1 MNPYEILGISNTASP
16 EEIKKAYRKL
26 ASQNHPDKGGDTAK
40 FQDIQRAYD
49 ILSDPQ
55 KKQNFDSGGHGPQHF
70 HINPENFEDIFS
82 FFGFQ
87 RSPFNQNRQRKNQD
101 IRTTINLNLEDT
113 LEDFQK
119 NILIQT
125 PNQQK
130 TFDIKIPK
138 GITSGTTIKYPN
150 LGDTFFSN
158 LPPGDLYLTINI
170 NFHSKFQTVGL
181 DLLTNLTI
189 DCFQAILGC
198 EQTVVGLDNTVY
210 SIKIPAGI
218 QPNTKLKISGAGL
231 PAFRQDIKG
240 SLLIQILISI
250 PTNLSDEQKNLLNE
264 IQKHGK

>member
-1 MNPYEILGISNTASP
+1 MNPYEILGVSKTATP
-16 EEIKKAYRKL
+16 NEIKKAYRKL
-26 ASQNHPDKGGDTAK
+26 ASQNHPDKGGNTAK
-40 FQDIQRAYD
+40 FQEIQHAYD

-55 KKQNFDSGGHGPQHF
+55 KRQNFDNPKTANHQF

-87 RSPFNQNRQRKNQD
+87 HSPFNQNRQRKNQD
-101 IRTTINLNLEDT
+101 IRTTLNLNLEDI

-125 PNQQK
+125 ANQQK

-138 GITSGTTIKYPN
+138 GIPSGTTIKYPN
-150 LGDTFFSN
+150 LGDTFFPN
-158 LPPGDLYLTINI
+158 LPPGDLYLTVNI
-170 NFHSKFQTVGL
+170 NTHPTFQTVGL

-198 EQTVVGLDNTVY
+198 EQTVVGLDN
-210 SIKIPAGI
+210 KIFSVRVPAGI
-218 QPNTKLKISGAGL
+218 QPNTKLKIAGAGL

-240 SLLIQILISI
+240 NLLVQILISI
-250 PTNLSDEQKNLLNE
+250 PTNLSIEQKNLITE

>member
-1 MNPYEILGISNTASP
+1 M
-16 EEIKKAYRKL
+16 
-26 ASQNHPDKGGDTAK
+26 
-40 FQDIQRAYD
+40 
-49 ILSDPQ
+49 
-55 KKQNFDSGGHGPQHF
+55 
-70 HINPENFEDIFS
+70 
-82 FFGFQ
+82 
-87 RSPFNQNRQRKNQD
+87 
-101 IRTTINLNLEDT
+101 
-113 LEDFQK
+113 
-119 NILIQT
+119 
-125 PNQQK
+125 
-130 TFDIKIPK
+130 
-138 GITSGTTIKYPN
+138 
-150 LGDTFFSN
+150 
-158 LPPGDLYLTINI
+158 PPGDLYLTINI